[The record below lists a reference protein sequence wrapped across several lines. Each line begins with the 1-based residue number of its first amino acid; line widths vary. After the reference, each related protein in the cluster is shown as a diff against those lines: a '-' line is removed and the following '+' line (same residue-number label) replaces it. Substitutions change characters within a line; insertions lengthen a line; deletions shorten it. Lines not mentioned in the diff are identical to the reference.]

1 MLNIVIVEDNAAL
14 RESLVDVLAAEDH
27 HVVAFES
34 AEGFLAN
41 CSIATVDILL
51 LDLNLPGEDG
61 MSLARRMR
69 ADWPDLGIIMLTAR
83 GAPTDR
89 SDGYESGADIYLT
102 KPSSA
107 PELTASIRALARRL
121 NNDAR
126 GAVTPALEAEVS
138 LVLNCKMM
146 TLTGPEGAQALTSSE
161 TDLLEAFANAPDNRL
176 DLDSILRLGPAVSP
190 VSKAALGVKIVRL
203 RKKLTAAGA
212 EGQPLNVVR
221 NWGYQL
227 SVKIT
232 RI

>member
-1 MLNIVIVEDNAAL
+1 MLNLVIVEDNAAL
-14 RESLVDVLAAEDH
+14 RESLVDVLAADDH

-69 ADWPDLGIIMLTAR
+69 AEWPDLGIVMLTAR

-121 NNDAR
+121 SKEAR
-126 GAVTPALEAEVS
+126 GAVTASAEATLP
-138 LVLNCKMM
+138 LVLNRKTM

-161 TDLLEAFANAPDNRL
+161 TDLLEAFVKAADNRL
-176 DLDSILRLGPAVSP
+176 DLDSILRLGPVSVP

-203 RKKLTAAGA
+203 RKKLTAVGA
-212 EGQPLNVVR
+212 EGQSLNVVR

-227 SVKIT
+227 SVAIT
-232 RI
+232 LI

>member
-1 MLNIVIVEDNAAL
+1 MLNLVIVEDNGAL
-14 RESLVDVLAAEDH
+14 RESLVDVLSAEDH

-34 AEGFLAN
+34 AEVFLAN
-41 CSIATVDILL
+41 CRIASVDILL

-61 MSLARRMR
+61 MSLARRLR
-69 ADWPDLGIIMLTAR
+69 ADWPELGIIMLTAR

-121 NNDAR
+121 SKEAR
-126 GAVTPALEAEVS
+126 GAVTLSAEPEAA
-138 LVLNCKMM
+138 LVLNRKTM
-146 TLTGPEGAQALTSSE
+146 TLTGPVGAQALTSSE
-161 TDLLEAFANAPDNRL
+161 TDLLEAFITAPDNRL
-176 DLDSILRLGPAVSP
+176 DLDSILRLGPTTVP

-212 EGQPLNVVR
+212 EGQSLNVVR

-227 SVKIT
+227 SVMIT
-232 RI
+232 LI

>member
-14 RESLVDVLAAEDH
+14 RESLVEVLTAEDH
-27 HVVAFES
+27 HVAAFES
-34 AEGFLAN
+34 AEVFLTN
-41 CSIATVDILL
+41 CSIGSVDVLL

-61 MSLARRMR
+61 VSLARRMR

-83 GAPTDR
+83 SAPNDR
-89 SDGYESGADIYLT
+89 SMGYESGADIYLT

-121 NNDAR
+121 NKDNRAAPSVAQSVPL
-126 GAVTPALEAEVS
+126 G
-138 LVLNCKMM
+138 LNRKTM
-146 TLTGPEGAQALTSSE
+146 TLIGRGGAQALTASE
-161 TDLLEAFANAPDNRL
+161 TALLEAFATAPDNRL
-176 DLDSILRLGPAVSP
+176 DVDSILRLGPASAP

-212 EGQPLNVVR
+212 EGQSLNVVR

-227 SVKIT
+227 SVPVTLI
-232 RI
+232 

>member
-1 MLNIVIVEDNAAL
+1 MLNLVIVEDNAAL

-27 HVVAFES
+27 HVAAFES

-41 CSIATVDILL
+41 CSIGSVDVLL

-61 MSLARRMR
+61 LSLARRLR

-83 GAPTDR
+83 SAPNDR
-89 SDGYESGADIYLT
+89 STGYESGADIYLT

-121 NNDAR
+121 TKDSRASAAAAQ
-126 GAVTPALEAEVS
+126 AVPLG
-138 LVLNCKMM
+138 LNRKTM
-146 TLTGPEGAQALTSSE
+146 TLVGPGGAQALTASE
-161 TDLLEAFANAPDNRL
+161 TALLEAFATASDNRL
-176 DLDSILRLGPAVSP
+176 DVDSILRLGPASAP

-227 SVKIT
+227 SVPLTLI
-232 RI
+232 

>member
-14 RESLVDVLAAEDH
+14 RESLVEVLSAEDH

-34 AEGFLAN
+34 AEGFRTN
-41 CSIATVDILL
+41 CSLGSVDVLL

-61 MSLARRMR
+61 VSLARRMR

-83 GAPTDR
+83 SAPNDR
-89 SDGYESGADIYLT
+89 SMGYESGADIYLT

-121 NNDAR
+121 NKDNRA
-126 GAVTPALEAEVS
+126 PASVMQPVPLS
-138 LVLNCKMM
+138 LNRKTM
-146 TLTGPEGAQALTSSE
+146 TLIGRGGAQALTASE
-161 TDLLEAFANAPDNRL
+161 TALLEAFATAPENRL
-176 DLDSILRLGPAVSP
+176 DLDSILRLGPASAP

-212 EGQPLNVVR
+212 EGQSLNVVR

-227 SVKIT
+227 SVPLTLI
-232 RI
+232 

>member
-1 MLNIVIVEDNAAL
+1 MLNLVIVEDNAAL

-27 HVVAFES
+27 HVAAFES
-34 AEGFLAN
+34 AESFLAN

-83 GAPTDR
+83 AAPTDR

-121 NNDAR
+121 NVEAR
-126 GAVTPALEAEVS
+126 GAVTPIFEAGGS
-138 LVLNCKMM
+138 LVLNRKTM
-146 TLTGPEGAQALTSSE
+146 TLTGPEGAQALTSTE

-176 DLDSILRLGPAVSP
+176 DLDSILRLGPATVP

-203 RKKLTAAGA
+203 RKKLTAAGVQ
-212 EGQPLNVVR
+212 GQPLNVVR

>member
-14 RESLVDVLAAEDH
+14 RESLVEVLTAEDH

-34 AEGFLAN
+34 AEVFMTN
-41 CSIATVDILL
+41 CSIGSVDVLL

-61 MSLARRMR
+61 VSLARRMR

-83 GAPTDR
+83 SAPNDR
-89 SDGYESGADIYLT
+89 SMGYESGADIYLT

-121 NNDAR
+121 NKDNRAS
-126 GAVTPALEAEVS
+126 TPVAQSVPLG
-138 LVLNCKMM
+138 LNRKTM
-146 TLTGPEGAQALTSSE
+146 TLIGRGGAQALTASE
-161 TDLLEAFANAPDNRL
+161 TALLEAFATAPDNRL
-176 DLDSILRLGPAVSP
+176 DVESILRLGPASAP

-212 EGQPLNVVR
+212 EGQSLNVVR

-227 SVKIT
+227 SVPLTLI
-232 RI
+232 

>member
-1 MLNIVIVEDNAAL
+1 MLNLVIVEDNGAL
-14 RESLVDVLAAEDH
+14 RESLVDVLSAEDH

-34 AEGFLAN
+34 AEVFLAN
-41 CSIATVDILL
+41 CRIASVDILL

-61 MSLARRMR
+61 MSLARRLR
-69 ADWPDLGIIMLTAR
+69 ADWPELGIIMLTAR

-121 NNDAR
+121 SKEAR
-126 GAVTPALEAEVS
+126 GAVTLSAEPEAP
-138 LVLNCKMM
+138 LVLNRKTM
-146 TLTGPEGAQALTSSE
+146 TLTGPVGAQALTSSE
-161 TDLLEAFANAPDNRL
+161 TDLLEAFITAPDNRL
-176 DLDSILRLGPAVSP
+176 DLDSILRLGPTTVP

-212 EGQPLNVVR
+212 EGQSLNVVR

-227 SVKIT
+227 SVMIT
-232 RI
+232 LI